1 MLEIAPKNQEFARVF
16 VLEPVLVKS
25 CREMQDDNELPNPG
39 VNCVLEEEDIEASSD
54 LDIEGNIWGSDCK
67 N

>member
-1 MLEIAPKNQEFARVF
+1 MLEITPKKQEFARVF

-39 VNCVLEEEDIEASSD
+39 VNCVLEKKDIKDSSD
-54 LDIEGNIWGSDCK
+54 LFIEGNGQSV
-67 N
+67 

>member
-39 VNCVLEEEDIEASSD
+39 VNCVLKKKDIKDSSD
-54 LDIEGNIWGSDCK
+54 LFIEGNGHSV
-67 N
+67 